1 LCPPKLVPSEVIAV
15 MRCVEMRRKRRRG
28 QRDLFGG
35 RVNGCRDDDW
45 RFQIKLRGSGEREP
59 SPPTG
64 SAHNLQFW
72 C

>member
-1 LCPPKLVPSEVIAV
+1 MCPPKLVPSEVIAV

-45 RFQIKLRGSGEREP
+45 LLSNKAARIR
-59 SPPTG
+59 
-64 SAHNLQFW
+64 
-72 C
+72 